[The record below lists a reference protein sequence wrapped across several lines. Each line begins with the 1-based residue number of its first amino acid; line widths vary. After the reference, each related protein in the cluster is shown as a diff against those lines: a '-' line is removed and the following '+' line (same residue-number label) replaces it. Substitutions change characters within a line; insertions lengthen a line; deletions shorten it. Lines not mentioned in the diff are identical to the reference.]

1 MWIGNT
7 IIGLILLALAV
18 AGASNV
24 QAQRKDRMMET
35 AARDVR
41 KTAKCR
47 LEAFMLEPGLTE
59 KELEIQAA
67 FMDLCMAARGYVF
80 LPDCAEATATYNPSY
95 KFHSICWRKN

>member
-7 IIGLILLALAV
+7 IIGLILLA
-18 AGASNV
+18 
-24 QAQRKDRMMET
+24 
-35 AARDVR
+35 
-41 KTAKCR
+41 
-47 LEAFMLEPGLTE
+47 LEPGLTE

-95 KFHSICWRKN
+95 KFHSVCWRRN